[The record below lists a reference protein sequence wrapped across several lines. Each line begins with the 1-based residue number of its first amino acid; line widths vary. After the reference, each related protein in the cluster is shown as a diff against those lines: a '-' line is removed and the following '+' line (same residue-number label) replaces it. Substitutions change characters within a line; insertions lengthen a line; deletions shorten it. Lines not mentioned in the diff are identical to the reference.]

1 MDNIQNLYER
11 FKKGEKFAKPFSQKQ
26 LGQLSAKDPSEL
38 ASNNKVVQDM
48 LKKYS
53 HQFQN
58 KRNLIWDNY
67 TKRLLARTLLQVNK
81 GVFL

>member
-11 FKKGEKFAKPFSQKQ
+11 YKKGEKFAKPFSQKQ
-26 LGQLSAKDPSEL
+26 VGKLSAKDPTEL

-53 HQFQN
+53 QQFQN
-58 KRNLIWDNY
+58 NRHFI
-67 TKRLLARTLLQVNK
+67 
-81 GVFL
+81 

>member
-11 FKKGEKFAKPFSQKQ
+11 YKKGEKFAKPFSQKQ
-26 LGQLSAKDPSEL
+26 LSQLSAKDPSEL

-53 HQFQN
+53 QQFQN
-58 KRNLIWDNY
+58 NRHFI
-67 TKRLLARTLLQVNK
+67 
-81 GVFL
+81 

>member
-11 FKKGEKFAKPFSQKQ
+11 YKKGEKFAKPFSQKQ
-26 LGQLSAKDPSEL
+26 LGQLSPKDPTEL

-53 HQFQN
+53 HQSQN
-58 KRNLIWDNY
+58 NRHLIWDSRK
-67 TKRLLARTLLQVNK
+67 KRVPSADLISCE
-81 GVFL
+81 